1 MHVTGLM
8 PALYDTSL
16 IDEYKRKGKGSFLP
30 NVNVNA
36 ESTLQWRQKYNSHWK

>member
-16 IDEYKRKGKGSFLP
+16 IEEYKRKGKTRAIIIVVIHSENYMLEKELF
-30 NVNVNA
+30 A
-36 ESTLQWRQKYNSHWK
+36 F